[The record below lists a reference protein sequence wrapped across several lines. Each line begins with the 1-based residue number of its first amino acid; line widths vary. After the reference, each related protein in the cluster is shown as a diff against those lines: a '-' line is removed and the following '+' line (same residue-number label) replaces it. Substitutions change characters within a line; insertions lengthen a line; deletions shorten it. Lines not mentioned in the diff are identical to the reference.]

1 MQDSEANHS
10 LVSSKQIGKDGLEKN
25 LDLMSKFE
33 QPGKDFTTREP
44 P

>member
-1 MQDSEANHS
+1 VE
-10 LVSSKQIGKDGLEKN
+10 LGSKLERMVIQKN

-44 P
+44 SYFCMKE